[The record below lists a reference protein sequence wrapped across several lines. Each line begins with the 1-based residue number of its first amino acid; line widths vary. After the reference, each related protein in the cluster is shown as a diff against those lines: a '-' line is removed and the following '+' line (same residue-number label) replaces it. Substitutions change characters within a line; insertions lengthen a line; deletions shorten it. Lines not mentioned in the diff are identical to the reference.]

1 MKKSIV
7 SIKKVD
13 SETNKQWLLL
23 NVAQE
28 SQMVFITKTIFS
40 VLRYFLSVQDVKA
53 SHMKYHVAFTR
64 FTHFSACFY
73 LNLLTF
79 HEERGFFLPLARTT

>member
-1 MKKSIV
+1 MG
-7 SIKKVD
+7 
-13 SETNKQWLLL
+13 
-23 NVAQE
+23 
-28 SQMVFITKTIFS
+28 FITTTCFS

-73 LNLLTF
+73 FNLLTF
-79 HEERGFFLPLARTT
+79 HEERGFFFPFDQDDVIIHFSEYTQAWLGCH